1 MLVMEPT
8 NAVASHNSQLLLMAK
23 TLPTS
28 VDKTGV
34 NCLERFMDER
44 IETMAEADVVLVGG
58 GVMSATLGVLLHRLD
73 PTLKIQVVEA
83 LAEVAKESS
92 NPWNNAGT
100 GHAALC
106 ELNYTK
112 QLEDG
117 SVDISKAIDIN
128 EAFELSKHFWAS
140 LTKEGVLKDP
150 GSFIKP
156 VPHMS
161 FVRGEENCQF
171 LHRRYE
177 TMNDHHFFEEMEFSD
192 DKATIEK
199 WAPLLLAGRSPEE
212 KIAATRVTSGTDVN
226 FGALTE
232 DLVDYLTAQDNI
244 RLATHHEV
252 RDLERLKDGRWRVE
266 VKNLSKGIKRTID
279 TPFVFVGAGGASLP
293 LLQKSGIPEGKGL
306 GGFPV
311 SGQFLVCENP
321 EVVKRHQAK
330 VYGKAA
336 VGAPPMSVPHLDT
349 RMIDGKASLLF
360 GPFAGFSPK
369 FLKSGSLMDLPGSV
383 NISNLIPMLAVGK
396 DNLALTHYLIEQCLQ
411 LPLDRL
417 DALQEF
423 FPDAQLDNWELL
435 TAGQRVQVIKKDK
448 EKGGV
453 LQFGT
458 ETVVSKDGSFSALLG
473 ASPGASTAVEIML
486 NLVERCF
493 PKRIAQWEGRLQE
506 LVPGWKAD
514 LANNKEL
521 YQDLRNQADSTL
533 GLRKG
538 E

>member
-1 MLVMEPT
+1 
-8 NAVASHNSQLLLMAK
+8 
-23 TLPTS
+23 
-28 VDKTGV
+28 
-34 NCLERFMDER
+34 
-44 IETMAEADVVLVGG
+44 MAEADVVLVGG

-73 PTLKIQVVEA
+73 PTLNIQVVEA

-112 QLEDG
+112 ENEDG
-117 SVDISKAIDIN
+117 SVDISKAIEIN

-140 LTKEGVLKDP
+140 LTREGVLKDP
-150 GSFIKP
+150 GSFIKA

-161 FVRGEENCQF
+161 FVRGEENSNF
-171 LHRRYE
+171 LNRRYE
-177 TMNDHHFFEEMEFSD
+177 TMRGHHFFEEMEFSSD
-192 DKATIEK
+192 NETIAK
-199 WAPLLLAGRSPEE
+199 WAPLLLAGRSPAE
-212 KIAATRVTSGTDVN
+212 KISATRVASGTDVN
-226 FGALTE
+226 FGALTSG
-232 DLVDYLTAQDNI
+232 LVDYLTAQDNI

-252 RDLERLKDGRWRVE
+252 RDLKRLDDGRWQVV
-266 VKNLSKGIKRTID
+266 VKNLSKGIKRTIN
-279 TPFVFVGAGGASLP
+279 TPFIFVGAGGASLP
-293 LLQKSGIPEGKGL
+293 LLQKSDIPEGKGL

-311 SGQFLVCENP
+311 SGQFLVCEDP
-321 EVVKRHQAK
+321 EIVNRHQAK

-369 FLKSGSLMDLPGSV
+369 FLKSGSLTDLPSSV

-411 LPLDRL
+411 QPLDRL
-417 DALQEF
+417 DALKEF
-423 FPDAQLDNWELL
+423 FPDAQLDNWRFL

-448 EKGGV
+448 KKGGV

-458 ETVVSKDGSFSALLG
+458 ETVISEDGSFSALLG
-473 ASPGASTAVEIML
+473 ASPGASTAVDIMIKL
-486 NLVERCF
+486 IERCF
-493 PKRIAQWEGRLQE
+493 AKRLNQWEDRLKD
-506 LVPGWKAD
+506 LIPGWQAD
-514 LANNKEL
+514 LTNDKEL
-521 YQDLRNQADSTL
+521 YQKLRQEADSTL
-533 GLRKG
+533 GLV
-538 E
+538 

>member
-1 MLVMEPT
+1 MEDR
-8 NAVASHNSQLLLMAK
+8 VQ
-23 TLPTS
+23 
-28 VDKTGV
+28 
-34 NCLERFMDER
+34 
-44 IETMAEADVVLVGG
+44 TMEEADVVLIGG

-112 QLEDG
+112 ENADG
-117 SVDISKAIDIN
+117 SVDVSKAIQIN
-128 EAFELSKHFWAS
+128 EAFEISKQFWAS
-140 LTKEGVLKDP
+140 LVKDGVLKDP
-150 GSFIKP
+150 ESFIKS

-161 FVRGEENCQF
+161 FVRGAENCDY
-171 LHRRYE
+171 LRRRYE
-177 TMNDHHFFEEMEFSD
+177 TMHAHHFFEEMEFSAD
-192 DKATIEK
+192 RETIEE
-199 WAPLLLAGRSPEE
+199 WAPLLLAGRKPSE
-212 KIAATRVTSGTDVN
+212 KVAVTRAAGGTDVN

-232 DLVDYLTAQDNI
+232 SLVEYLTAQDSVL
-244 RLATHHEV
+244 LATHHEV
-252 RDLERLKDGRWRVE
+252 RDLNRMKDGRWKVE
-266 VKNLSKGIKRTID
+266 VRNLDKGINRTIKA
-279 TPFVFVGAGGASLP
+279 PFVFVGAGGASLP

-311 SGQFLVCENP
+311 SGQFLVCDKP
-321 EVVKRHQAK
+321 EVVERHRAK

-383 NISNLIPMLAVGK
+383 KLTNLVPMLAVGK
-396 DNLALTHYLIEQCLQ
+396 DNLSLTRYLVEQCLQ
-411 LPLDRL
+411 LPEDRL
-417 DALQEF
+417 DALKEF
-423 FPDAQLDNWELL
+423 FPDAELDDWKLL
-435 TAGQRVQVIKKDK
+435 TAGQRVQVIKKDP

-458 ETVVSKDGSFSALLG
+458 ETVVAEDGSFTALLG
-473 ASPGASTAVEIML
+473 ASPGASTAVDIML
-486 NLVERCF
+486 KLIERCF
-493 PKRIAQWEGRLQE
+493 ADRLPEWESSLKE
-506 LVPGWKAD
+506 MVPGWGAGLAEDKRKYQELRQSAD
-514 LANNKEL
+514 EV
-521 YQDLRNQADSTL
+521 L
-533 GLRKG
+533 GL
-538 E
+538 